1 MERAIRP
8 IAVWEQFASVVG
20 LAAVVAM
27 VWRFWP
33 AVTAAVPQVQQAWAL
48 SQTTGLGVIFNSVAL
63 AGLTLLAFLIW
74 FGPYFV
80 RADV

>member
-1 MERAIRP
+1 M
-8 IAVWEQFASVVG
+8 
-20 LAAVVAM
+20 
-27 VWRFWP
+27 
-33 AVTAAVPQVQQAWAL
+33 TAAVPQVQQAWAL

-74 FGPYFV
+74 FGLYFV